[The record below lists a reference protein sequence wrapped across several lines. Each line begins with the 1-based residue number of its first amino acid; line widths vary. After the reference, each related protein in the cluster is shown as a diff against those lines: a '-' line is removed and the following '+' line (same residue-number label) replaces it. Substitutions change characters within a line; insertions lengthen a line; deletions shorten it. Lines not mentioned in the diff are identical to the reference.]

1 MNGHQYQRSIPSIP
15 TLSPNE
21 IATQSIY
28 EAPNHTITRP
38 LKRKRSGFEI
48 RDEPIA
54 DFIDKGLIT
63 PEYAVSYFNT
73 YVPLRDTYI
82 AEFFFLE
89 YYIDSSLDFL
99 EDVYVPPFIS
109 VRFEYSCLK
118 TTQDRYIP
126 IFDPEYDTFDSIRS
140 RSSILL
146 NAICTIGCM
155 VENSKSPPPNNP

>member
-28 EAPNHTITRP
+28 EAPNQTITRP

-73 YVPLRDTYI
+73 YVPLRDTSLNS
-82 AEFFFLE
+82 FLG
-89 YYIDSSLDFL
+89 I
-99 EDVYVPPFIS
+99 
-109 VRFEYSCLK
+109 
-118 TTQDRYIP
+118 
-126 IFDPEYDTFDSIRS
+126 
-140 RSSILL
+140 ILTL
-146 NAICTIGCM
+146 A
-155 VENSKSPPPNNP
+155 